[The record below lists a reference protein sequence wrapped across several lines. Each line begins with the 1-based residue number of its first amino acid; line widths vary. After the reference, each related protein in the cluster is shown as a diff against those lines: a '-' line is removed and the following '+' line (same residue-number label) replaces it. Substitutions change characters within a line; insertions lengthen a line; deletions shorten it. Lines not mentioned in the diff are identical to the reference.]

1 MMYYTLEELK
11 AKIVAGM
18 DAYQLLDILDISFFE
33 LVEKFSDEIEDAY
46 EEIVSALGEEPFL

>member
-11 AKIVAGM
+11 AKIVASM

-46 EEIVSALGEEPFL
+46 EELVEEMGEEPFL